1 VPSLCTSH
9 ALQQATKSELG
20 WRSRFKMSTLM
31 ELQGNWERRRDDR
44 TGMFFFRNLLES
56 EQARAQ
62 GRGEQFLQ
70 SCQWEVPPAWD
81 GDPLSTEV
89 GGGRERARNLYP
101 GHKQLRRG
109 ATKNANA
116 SFGSLSAADLMSE
129 LHEDELD
136 PFDLAPAR
144 WEPHPPPQHHAKHQ
158 VPPQLLAQGAT
169 LPKLPTGKG
178 AFDQPADSWMPPHN
192 AHHGH
197 DPSILGAGA
206 SLGSVTNPT
215 AGRPPRGGVAA
226 SVRSGGSRSEVN
238 SVYAD
243 KSYAESAA
251 PTIDT
256 ANLEHI
262 AEQLVSSDELMRVIA
277 RRLGI
282 PESQVVPAD
291 ELSSVFSVSSAGE
304 HSRVSGMVDDRQNPL
319 HAPRDPWTD
328 TLDEPEFDSD
338 DDLWSDD
345 EHAVGDYDDEKEIG
359 APEDMPQTQLE
370 AAQLRRRELRELR
383 GNRTEVASVPSQI
396 PALDL
401 RHLKNPLKAGEQD
414 LKGDVDAEAAREE
427 VFGWRRLPRPVIRP
441 GFLSD
446 ALLTHTKPPD
456 ATSSNTLNAPVFL
469 MPISP
474 VDACKYY
481 PEEFTTAIESIF
493 IPDAKKDMERSIAT
507 VERNIRREE
516 ELTRNLP
523 TDDLLL
529 FGEATEFTSTDA
541 FLARQQKADLDQ
553 VRDPAEEAREKA
565 ILAAKSGNIA
575 MMEDS
580 LAMDADPNTTDDF
593 GNTLLILAA
602 QQGNKRMCKYLLRKG
617 ANINKQS
624 IAGNTPLHYCYAY
637 ANNSL
642 GEYLKAK
649 VTITHYT
656 PFVMHYALCPW
667 HYTLCTICRALCSMH
682 YLSTIYALGTV
693 HYVLNTVH
701 YALCPVPMHYA
712 LHLRAI
718 SIPRCLTLLT
728 CCV

>member
-1 VPSLCTSH
+1 MFIL
-9 ALQQATKSELG
+9 LLLQATKSELG
-20 WRSRFKMSTLM
+20 WRSRYKMSTLM

-44 TGMFFFRNLLES
+44 TGMFFFHNLQYS
-56 EQARAQ
+56 DSCQDEQ
-62 GRGEQFLQ
+62 EQYLQ
-70 SCQWEVPPAWD
+70 SCQWEVPAQWD

-89 GGGRERARNLYP
+89 GGGRERARDLYP
-101 GHKQLRRG
+101 GHNDLGVSGGGAGRRLAG
-109 ATKNANA
+109 
-116 SFGSLSAADLMSE
+116 SYGSLTAGDMMSDLQE
-129 LHEDELD
+129 QELD

-144 WEPHPPPQHHAKHQ
+144 WDPNPTPQHHTKHQ
-158 VPPQLLAQGAT
+158 SKALQQQQ
-169 LPKLPTGKG
+169 TGMRGSTG
-178 AFDQPADSWMPPHN
+178 AFDQPPDSWMPPI
-192 AHHGH
+192 HHQTQPGMGGGRTMAS
-197 DPSILGAGA
+197 SID
-206 SLGSVTNPT
+206 SLTH
-215 AGRPPRGGVAA
+215 AAERPPRRK
-226 SVRSGGSRSEVN
+226 STHSIDSDVN
-238 SVYAD
+238 SVFAD
-243 KSYAESAA
+243 KSLAESLA

-277 RRLGI
+277 RRLGL

-291 ELSSVFSVSSAGE
+291 DLSSVFSMNSGGGGSSVGGG
-304 HSRVSGMVDDRQNPL
+304 SQDDRQNPL
-319 HAPRDPWTD
+319 YAPRDPWMD
-328 TLDEPEFDSD
+328 ALNEPEFDSD

-345 EHAVGDYDDEKEIG
+345 EHEVGDFDEEKEIG
-359 APEDMPQTQLE
+359 AAEDMPQSQLE
-370 AAQLRRRELRELR
+370 AAMLRRRELREIR
-383 GNRTEVASVPSQI
+383 GNRQEIASVPSQI

-401 RHLKNPLKAGEQD
+401 RHLDRPLKEGEQD
-414 LKGDVDAEAAREE
+414 IKGDVDEEAAREE

-493 IPDAKKDMERSIAT
+493 VPDAKKDMERSIAT

-529 FGEATEFTSTDA
+529 FGEATEFTSADA
-541 FLARQQKADLDQ
+541 FLARQRKEDLDQ
-553 VRDPAEEAREKA
+553 VRDPTEEAREKA

-580 LAMDADPNTTDDF
+580 LAMDADPNTTDEF

-602 QQGNKRMCKYLLRKG
+602 QQGAKRMCKFLLRKG

-624 IAGNTPLHYCYAY
+624 IVGNTPLHYCYAY
-637 ANNSL
+637 SNIAL

-649 VTITHYT
+649 G
-656 PFVMHYALCPW
+656 ADD
-667 HYTLCTICRALCSMH
+667 
-682 YLSTIYALGTV
+682 
-693 HYVLNTVH
+693 
-701 YALCPVPMHYA
+701 
-712 LHLRAI
+712 
-718 SIPRCLTLLT
+718 SIVNVDKLT
-728 CCV
+728 CYEGLSMDSMRQMYGDDEKAHMVGAIAEQDSDGEHS